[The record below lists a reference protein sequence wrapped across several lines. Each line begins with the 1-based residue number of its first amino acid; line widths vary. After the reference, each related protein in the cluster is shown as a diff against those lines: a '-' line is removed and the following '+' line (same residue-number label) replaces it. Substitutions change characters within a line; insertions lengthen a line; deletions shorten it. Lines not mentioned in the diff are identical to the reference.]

1 MPPLRSGFGFTRFG
15 GFVEATDFWNA
26 QKVIPVITIQNAD
39 HAVKLAKTLA
49 AAGLTKI
56 EITLRTSAGLQA
68 IKQIAQEVPDAIVG
82 AGTVLNISMAEE
94 AVRAGARFLVSPG
107 VTPGLLKYLK
117 EGTVPFLPGC
127 STVSEAMYLME
138 NEVTAAKFFPA
149 EDSGG
154 INFLRS
160 ISSVLEGLKFCPTG
174 GVSLDNYKNYLELSN
189 VICVGG
195 SWIAPSADI
204 NDGKWEQISANAFS
218 VR

>member
-1 MPPLRSGFGFTRFG
+1 ME
-15 GFVEATDFWNA
+15 VTDFWNA
-26 QKVIPVITIQNAD
+26 QKVIPVVTIQNAD

-68 IKQIAQEVPDAIVG
+68 IEQIAKEVPDAIIG

-117 EGTVPFLPGC
+117 AGTVPFLPGC

-138 NEVTAAKFFPA
+138 NDVTVAKFFPA

-154 INFLRS
+154 LNFLRG
-160 ISSVLEGLKFCPTG
+160 ISSVLGALKFCPTG
-174 GVSLDNYKNYLELSN
+174 GVSTGNYKDYLALPN
-189 VICVGG
+189 VVCVGG
-195 SWIAPSADI
+195 SWIAPSSEIAAT
-204 NDGKWEQISANAFS
+204 NWELIGANARAAS
-218 VR
+218 L